1 MFPYKDDNPTE
12 LTPYITV
19 AVIALNVLAWV
30 VLQGMGAPA
39 LLAHSVCRLGL
50 IPGELLRTVPP
61 HTVVPLG
68 PGLACTTTAHP
79 AYATVLTSMFMHG
92 GWFHLIGNMWFLWIF
107 GNNVE
112 DAMGHGRFVVF
123 YLLCGLVAAATQVAA
138 SPGSAIPMIGAS
150 GAISGVLGAYLV
162 LFPRV
167 RVHTLIFLGFFVT
180 TIALPAYLMLLY
192 WFLLQ
197 LLGGLPSLTGMQ
209 GGGGVAFFAHIGGF
223 VAGAALIRIFLRED
237 FRVRIPRAPPGA

>member
-12 LTPYITV
+12 LTPYVTV
-19 AVIALNVLAWV
+19 GLIALNVLVWV
-30 VLQGMGAPA
+30 VVQGMGAPQP
-39 LLAHSVCRLGL
+39 LAHSVCTLGL

-61 HTVVPLG
+61 HTVVRLG
-68 PGLACTTTAHP
+68 EGLACATTSHP
-79 AYATVLTSMFMHG
+79 AYATVLTSMFLHG

-107 GNNVE
+107 GNNIE

-123 YLLCGLVAAATQVAA
+123 YLLCGLAAAATQVAA
-138 SPGSAIPMIGAS
+138 SAHSAIPMIGAS

-167 RVHTLIFLGFFVT
+167 RVHTLIFLGIFVT

-197 LLGGLPSLTGMQ
+197 LLGGLPSLAGVQ
-209 GGGGVAFFAHIGGF
+209 GGGVAFFAHIGGF
-223 VAGAALIRIFLRED
+223 VTGALLIRLFLRED
-237 FRVRIPRAPPGA
+237 FRVRTPPSPRGA

>member
-1 MFPYKDDNPTE
+1 MFPYRDDNPTE
-12 LTPYITV
+12 LTPFITV
-19 AVIALNVLAWV
+19 GLIVLNVLTWV
-30 VLQGMGAPA
+30 LIQGMGAPQP
-39 LLAHSVCRLGL
+39 LAHSVCRLGL

-68 PGLACTTTAHP
+68 EGLACATTAHP

-112 DAMGHGRFVVF
+112 DAMGHGRFVIF
-123 YLLCGLVAAATQVAA
+123 YLLCGLVAAGTQVAA
-138 SPGSAIPMIGAS
+138 SAHSAVPMIGAS

-167 RVHTLIFLGFFVT
+167 RVQTLIFLGVFAT
-180 TIALPAYLMLLY
+180 TVALPAYLMLLY
-192 WFLLQ
+192 WFGLQ
-197 LLGGLPSLTGMQ
+197 LLGGLPSLAGVQ
-209 GGGGVAFFAHIGGF
+209 GGGVAFFAHIGGF
-223 VAGAALIRIFLRED
+223 VAGAALIRLFLRSD
-237 FRVRIPRAPPGA
+237 FRLRTRASPPDA